1 MARAKG
7 AYYRKRR
14 KGDQVVRL
22 ELVDGPLRSPVIPRN
37 DVAWAQPELRLP
49 CWYDMVTYRLIAV
62 DSDGVHRYGLAEHA

>member
-14 KGDQVVRL
+14 KGDGIVRL

-37 DVAWAQPELRLP
+37 DVVWGQPELRLP
-49 CWYDMVTYRLIAV
+49 SWYEMVTYRLVEV
-62 DSDGVHRYGLAEHA
+62 DDAGVHRYCWIGS